1 MVINE
6 IQWNLSNPTRVR
18 IREIY
23 PFRKVEMYCKL
34 TFVYRDYVESC
45 SFRIIQIPLYIQ
57 STPVISK
64 SKGPV
69 YSFDIT
75 VFSL

>member
-1 MVINE
+1 MCSEYTIY
-6 IQWNLSNPTRVR
+6 NL
-18 IREIY
+18 I
-23 PFRKVEMYCKL
+23 L
-34 TFVYRDYVESC
+34 TY
-45 SFRIIQIPLYIQ
+45 LQ

-75 VFSL
+75 VFSLQRDENECI

>member
-1 MVINE
+1 MNLETGFEILLLVIKYADSE
-6 IQWNLSNPTRVR
+6 YDI
-18 IREIY
+18 
-23 PFRKVEMYCKL
+23 F
-34 TFVYRDYVESC
+34 ESFIC
-45 SFRIIQIPLYIQ
+45 IQ

>member
-1 MVINE
+1 MHSFCVSIKTSFDPIIHNE
-6 IQWNLSNPTRVR
+6 L
-18 IREIY
+18 
-23 PFRKVEMYCKL
+23 
-34 TFVYRDYVESC
+34 
-45 SFRIIQIPLYIQ
+45 Q

-75 VFSL
+75 VYSL

>member
-1 MVINE
+1 MSSLIMNSDNMNICLLQTYLIPTSSRILNIN
-6 IQWNLSNPTRVR
+6 
-18 IREIY
+18 
-23 PFRKVEMYCKL
+23 KV
-34 TFVYRDYVESC
+34 
-45 SFRIIQIPLYIQ
+45 Q

-64 SKGPV
+64 SKGPG